1 MKTLNFQKYIRGN
14 SALMKR
20 LMMATKGCGQLTSND
35 TYFADICF
43 SGVSKADEA
52 MAEVVDYCK
61 SWKTIH
67 KRFCIATFEK
77 SMKDWSGGSYIFLK
91 INPRV
96 PGSIPLMVI

>member
-1 MKTLNFQKYIRGN
+1 MDK
-14 SALMKR
+14 
-20 LMMATKGCGQLTSND
+20 KGCFQLTSND
-35 TYFADICF
+35 TYFSDMCF
-43 SGVSKADEA
+43 SGVSNSEEA

-61 SWKTIH
+61 SWKTSQ
-67 KRFCIATFEK
+67 KVFCIATFEK